1 MHHKRTPEVLLAL
14 TAALVF
20 MVPAGCAPKG
30 DSVTNPRTGPTANFT
45 ATPVSGPRPLDVVFT
60 DQSTPGSSGISSYL
74 WSFGDGTTS
83 TLPSPGHLYAVSGT
97 YTVSLTV
104 TTADGTNTNTK
115 NDLIVVSSGTGT
127 VPANAAFSANPTGG
141 AAPLSV
147 TFTDEST
154 AGSSPIS
161 ARSWTFGDGGTSTA
175 TNPSHTYLANGSYTV
190 SLSVTTAVGTDTETK
205 TSFIVVTPA
214 PVAPTAAFSG
224 TPLSGSAPLTVQ
236 FTDAS
241 SNGSQSITAW
251 SWTFGDGGT
260 STVRNPTHIYAAAGS
275 YQVSL
280 TVTTTVGSDSETKP
294 GYVTVSLSPVPP
306 TAEFSG
312 TPTAGPAPLVVNFTD
327 QSTAGT
333 SPITARLWT
342 FGDGGASTEA
352 NPVHTYTGPPG
363 NFNVSLTVTTADGQD
378 SVNKTGYVQVC
389 AGPVANFAGDQT
401 IGPAPLKVHFT
412 DESTGSVAT
421 RLWNFGDGTTSTT
434 KDLDHIYAQP
444 GIYTVSLTV
453 GNACGSNTATKVAYI
468 TAVDPCP
475 LPIYTLNS
483 AAWSNKTDTDND
495 GYMTRARLTWS
506 ASVTIACN
514 KSVFAKIY
522 YRAVGDTPWTLGPQ
536 SACYLVS
543 GDRAST
549 NFSAFV
555 QNLPMS
561 CYDFR
566 VVLFECGGVVPVA
579 TLEPAADAD
588 LRNQCFEP

>member
-60 DQSTPGSSGISSYL
+60 DQSTPGSSAITSYL
-74 WSFGDGTTS
+74 WSFGDSTS
-83 TLPSPGHLYAVSGT
+83 SALHSPGHLYSASGT

-104 TTADGTNTNTK
+104 TTADGSNTNTK
-115 NDLIVVSSGTGT
+115 NDLIVVSSGTAL
-127 VPANAAFSANPTGG
+127 PANAAFSASPTGG

-161 ARSWTFGDGGTSTA
+161 AWSWSFGDGGTSSA
-175 TNPSHTYLANGSYTV
+175 QNPSHSYLANGNYTV
-190 SLSVTTAVGTDTETK
+190 SLSVTTTVGTDTETK
-205 TSFIVVTPA
+205 PEYIKVTPT
-214 PVAPTAAFSG
+214 PVGPTAAFSG

-236 FTDAS
+236 FTDGS
-241 SNGSQSITAW
+241 SSGSQPITAR
-251 SWTFGDGGT
+251 SWNFGDGST
-260 STVRNPTHIYAAAGS
+260 STAQNPSHTYTAAGS

-294 GYVTVSLSPVPP
+294 GYVSVSAAPIPP

-352 NPVHTYTGPPG
+352 NPSHTYTGPPG

-389 AGPVANFAGDQT
+389 AGPVAAFTGSPN
-401 IGPAPLKVHFT
+401 IGPAPLDVHFT

-434 KDLDHIYAQP
+434 KDPTHTYAQT

-453 GNACGSNTATKVAYI
+453 GSACGSNTATKAAYI

-483 AAWSNKTDTDND
+483 ATWSNKTDQDND

-506 ASVTIACN
+506 ASVTIGCN

-522 YRAVGDTPWTLGPQ
+522 YRAVGDTTWTLGPQ
-536 SACYLVS
+536 SACYTVS